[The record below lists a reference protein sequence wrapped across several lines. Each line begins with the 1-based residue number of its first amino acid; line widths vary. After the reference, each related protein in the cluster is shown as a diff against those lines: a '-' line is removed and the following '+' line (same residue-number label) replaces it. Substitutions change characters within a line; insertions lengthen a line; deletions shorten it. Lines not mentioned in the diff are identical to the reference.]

1 MAEKDDDTEEPRA
14 GDGGPADDGH
24 LQPKGRRLSFGK
36 VRRDLTEDEL
46 GSSGVQKMML
56 DELDRMDQSE
66 IELKSVSEKYY
77 VDKAALA
84 VAQEKLKTHNAF
96 DVLSTGSVAIGS
108 LLFGAAFSFRE
119 GDTQFWIGISLSIVL
134 IIIGVFAK
142 VMRA

>member
-1 MAEKDDDTEEPRA
+1 
-14 GDGGPADDGH
+14 
-24 LQPKGRRLSFGK
+24 
-36 VRRDLTEDEL
+36 
-46 GSSGVQKMML
+46 
-56 DELDRMDQSE
+56 MDQSE
-66 IELKSVSEKYY
+66 IELKSVSQKYY
-77 VDKAALA
+77 VEKAALA

-134 IIIGVFAK
+134 IIIGIIAK